1 MDCLLEIASRDPRVD
16 RPSWQVNNPEHFVLF
31 ERKMDFAAL
40 QVFKAVAD
48 EGGISAAA
56 RKLHRVQSNVTTR
69 IQQLEASL
77 GAQLFVRAK
86 GRLHLSP
93 AGEVFRRHVEEMLCI
108 AERARDAVRGD
119 APRGVLRLGTLES
132 TAASRL
138 PPLLARYHAR
148 HPGVRIEL
156 STATTDAL
164 LEALRARRIEA
175 AFVADCVASPQVE
188 SMPAF
193 AEELVLVAPRSH
205 PPVRRPQDVRADTL
219 IAFPAGCAY
228 RRRLQGWLASGS
240 VAPDKVL
247 ELGSYHA
254 IVACV
259 ASGTGIALAPRAV
272 LETIRRTDD
281 VAIYPLGA
289 QRGASTTSLVWRKGE
304 QSLALKALRAEL
316 AALRG
321 AGRAMLSSDRR
332 PAPAAARSARP
343 RRRASRT

>member
-1 MDCLLEIASRDPRVD
+1 LTI
-16 RPSWQVNNPEHFVLF
+16 PSWQVNNPERFVLVG
-31 ERKMDFAAL
+31 RKMDFAAL

-77 GAQLFVRAK
+77 GTQLFVRAK

-93 AGEVFRRHVEEMLCI
+93 AGEVFRRYVEELLRL

-138 PPLLARYHAR
+138 PPLLARFHAR
-148 HPGVRIEL
+148 YPGVRVEL

-175 AFVADCVASPQVE
+175 AFVADCAAGAQVE
-188 SMPAF
+188 ALPAF

-205 PPVRRPQDVRADTL
+205 PPIRRPQDVRADTL

-228 RRRLQGWLASGS
+228 RRRLQRWLADGS

-259 ASGTGIALAPRAV
+259 ASGTGVALAPRSV
-272 LETIRRTDD
+272 LETIRRTED
-281 VAIYPLGA
+281 VAIHPLGA
-289 QRGASTTSLVWRKGE
+289 KRGASVTSLVWRKGE
-304 QSLALKALRAEL
+304 QSLALQALQAELVALR
-316 AALRG
+316 R
-321 AGRAMLSSDRR
+321 AGRAGVSSDRR
-332 PAPAAARSARP
+332 PAPSARRP
-343 RRRASRT
+343 APLRRRALRT